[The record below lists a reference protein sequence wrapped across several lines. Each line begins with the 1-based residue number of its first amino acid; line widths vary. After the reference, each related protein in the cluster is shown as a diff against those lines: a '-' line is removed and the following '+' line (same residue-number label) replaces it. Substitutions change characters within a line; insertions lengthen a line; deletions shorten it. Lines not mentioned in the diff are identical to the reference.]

1 MLGRVMAGSSLT
13 PSSPSFSRPLPR
25 ARRVLVALGVVGS
38 LGSGIGSCAR
48 GPSGL
53 DQGPIRIG
61 VVMPQ
66 TGSLGTDGQLW
77 LKGIRLATQEIN
89 AAGGPLPGRE
99 VELVVL
105 DSETDTTVA
114 VDQARRAVE
123 EEGVV
128 AIIGDA
134 GSGGTL
140 AVYEGVTAAA
150 GVPQV
155 SCCAT
160 SPSLTVASMGTALD
174 DRFFFRTAP
183 SDALQGQVVAR
194 IADDEMCMRMAI
206 LHIDDAYGAPFAA
219 AIETEF
225 TRLGGTVAVTVPFV
239 DERPSYTT
247 EVMMVAAANPG
258 CVALIAYPE
267 TAGTILRDYVRLS
280 MPPDVLW
287 IGTDGL
293 RSDTFVNEVGST
305 LLSGIRFQGAAPIT
319 QPMGPTYDSFVARHR
334 AAWGE
339 VPGPFVSNNYDAAA
353 LLFLAIA
360 RAQST
365 GGRAIMESVRA
376 LGDSTGAI
384 VRVGDLSEAVQRLQ
398 DGEQVNYEGASG
410 SVDVDDL
417 GDVRTDYEVW
427 RVTEPGTSIEQVRT
441 ILATDLR

>member
-1 MLGRVMAGSSLT
+1 MLARVMAGPSLHT
-13 PSSPSFSRPLPR
+13 SSPLSPR
-25 ARRVLVALGVVGS
+25 VRSLLVGVGALGALGAGVV
-38 LGSGIGSCAR
+38 SCVR
-48 GPSGL
+48 GPSGP
-53 DQGPIRIG
+53 DEGPIRIG

-77 LKGIRLATQEIN
+77 LKGIQLATQEIN
-89 AAGGPLPGRE
+89 AAGGPLPGRPI
-99 VELVVL
+99 ELVVL
-105 DSETDTTVA
+105 DSETNTTVA
-114 VDQARRAVE
+114 VSQAQRAVDVE
-123 EEGVV
+123 EVV

-140 AVYEGVTAAA
+140 AIYDGVTAAA

-160 SPSLTVASMGTALD
+160 SPSLTEASMATGLE

-194 IADDEMCMRMAI
+194 IADEALCTRLAI

-219 AIETEF
+219 AIRSEF
-225 TRLGGTVAVTVPFV
+225 TRLGGTVVATVPFV

-247 EVMMVAAANPG
+247 EVTSVATANPG

-267 TAGTILRDYVRLS
+267 TAGTILRDYDRLTTA
-280 MPPDVLW
+280 PDVIW

-305 LLSGIRFQGAAPIT
+305 LLATIDFRGAAPIT
-319 QPMGPTYDSFVARHR
+319 QPAGPTYESFSARHR

-353 LLFLAIA
+353 LLYLAIA

-365 GGRAIMESVRA
+365 SGRAIMESVRA
-376 LGDSTGAI
+376 LGDSGGGSI
-384 VRVGDLSEAVQRLQ
+384 VRVGDLSEGVQRLHA
-398 DGEQVNYEGASG
+398 GEQVNYEGASG
-410 SVDVDDL
+410 SVDVDEL

-427 RVTEPGTSIEQVRT
+427 QVTSDGTDLEQIRI
-441 ILATDLR
+441 ILASELQ

>member
-1 MLGRVMAGSSLT
+1 MLARVMAGPSHHTSLPLLSRSSLGV
-13 PSSPSFSRPLPR
+13 LP
-25 ARRVLVALGVVGS
+25 AIAAVGLAVGV
-38 LGSGIGSCAR
+38 GSCAR
-48 GPSGL
+48 GPSTTEE
-53 DQGPIRIG
+53 GPIRIG

-105 DSETDTTVA
+105 DSETNTTVA

-140 AVYEGVTAAA
+140 AVYNGVTAMA

-160 SPSLTVASMGTALD
+160 SPSLTDATTASPLD
-174 DRFFFRTAP
+174 ERFFFRTAP

-194 IADDEMCMRMAI
+194 IADDEMCTRMAI
-206 LHIDDAYGAPFAA
+206 LHIDDAYGTPFAE
-219 AIETEF
+219 AIEAEF
-225 TRLGGTVAVTVPFV
+225 TRLGGTVAATVPFV

-267 TAGTILRDYVRLS
+267 TAGTILRDYDRLTTA
-280 MPPDVLW
+280 PDPLW

-293 RSDTFVNEVGST
+293 RSDTFVSEVGSA
-305 LLSGIRFQGAAPIT
+305 LLATIRFEGAAPIT
-319 QPMGPTYDSFVARHR
+319 QPAGPTYDTFVTRHR

-339 VPGPFVSNNYDAAA
+339 IPGPFVSNNYDAAA
-353 LLFLAIA
+353 LLYLAIA

-376 LGDSTGAI
+376 LGDSGGAI

-398 DGEQVNYEGASG
+398 AGEQVNYEGASG
-410 SVDVDDL
+410 SVDVNEF

-427 RVTEPGTSIEQVRT
+427 QVTADGTSIDQVRI
-441 ILATDLR
+441 ILATELR

>member
-1 MLGRVMAGSSLT
+1 MAGSSLLT
-13 PSSPSFSRPLPR
+13 TTSSSPVTR
-25 ARRVLVALGVVGS
+25 AGLRALAGFAVVGALGAAVGS
-38 LGSGIGSCAR
+38 CTR
-48 GPSGL
+48 GPS
-53 DQGPIRIG
+53 DRDESPIRIG

-66 TGSLGTDGQLW
+66 TGSLGPDGQLW
-77 LKGIRLATQEIN
+77 LKGIQLATQEIN
-89 AAGGPLPGRE
+89 AAGGPLPGRH

-114 VDQARRAVE
+114 VSQAQRAVE
-123 EEGVV
+123 AEDVV

-140 AVYEGVTAAA
+140 AIYESVTSGAR
-150 GVPQV
+150 VPQV

-160 SPSLTVASMGTALD
+160 SPSLTVASTGAELA

-194 IADDEMCMRMAI
+194 IANGETCTRMAI

-219 AIETEF
+219 AIQSQF
-225 TRLGGTVAVTVPFV
+225 TRLGGTVVATVPFV

-247 EVMMVAAANPG
+247 EVMRVAMANPG

-267 TAGTILRDYVRLS
+267 TAGTILRDYQRLTTA
-280 MPPDVLW
+280 PAVLW

-305 LLSGIRFQGAAPIT
+305 LLATIDFQGAAPIT
-319 QPMGPTYDSFVARHR
+319 QPAGPTYQSFVERHR
-334 AAWGE
+334 AAWGTE
-339 VPGPFVSNNYDAAA
+339 PGPFVSNNYDAAA
-353 LLFLAIA
+353 LLYLAIA

-365 GGRAIMESVRA
+365 NGDLIMESVRA
-376 LGDSTGAI
+376 LGDPSGEI
-384 VRVGDLSEAVQRLQ
+384 VRVGELSEAVQRLQ
-398 DGEQVNYEGASG
+398 ANEQVNYEGASG
-410 SVDVDDL
+410 SVDVSEL

-427 RVTEPGTSIEQVRT
+427 RVTDDGTGIQQVR
-441 ILATDLR
+441 IIQATDLE